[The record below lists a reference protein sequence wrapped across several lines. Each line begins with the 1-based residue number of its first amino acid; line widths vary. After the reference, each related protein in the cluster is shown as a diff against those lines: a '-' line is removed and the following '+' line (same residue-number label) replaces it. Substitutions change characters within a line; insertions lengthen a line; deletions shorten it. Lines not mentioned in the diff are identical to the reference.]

1 MMKTPFYATA
11 LGSFLAV
18 LCGAARAEEKI
29 DFNRDIRPLLSNR
42 CFACHGP
49 DEEERKADLR
59 LDTREGALMDLGG
72 YAALVPGKAEESELF
87 HRITLDADDEELM
100 PPAGKGT
107 RFNEAEVALI
117 KKWIA
122 QEAHYANHWSYDK
135 PVRPAVPKGKRSDWP
150 VNEIDHFVLARL
162 ESEGLEPSP
171 EADRYS
177 LARRASL
184 DLTGLPPTWEEVIAF
199 VNDPAPNAYEA
210 YLDRL
215 LAKPAYGERWTRVW
229 LDLARYADSAGYA
242 DDPPRTIWAYR
253 DYVLRA
259 FNQNMPFDQ
268 FTIEQI
274 AGDLL
279 EKPTRDQLI
288 ATAFHRNTMTNSEG
302 GTNDEEFR
310 NEAVVDRVN
319 TTFATWMGTTM
330 ACAQCHTHKFDPLTH
345 AEYFQIFAF
354 FNQSED
360 ADLKDERPVLEL
372 WSDQQEKDKLDWSEK
387 ITSLKKTLATPTD
400 ALVAE
405 QGEWVKH
412 LRLEPAWTVIKPT
425 AAKGGATSLA
435 VADDGLI
442 TAAAGAKAAKDT
454 YRLEFTVPAE
464 APDLTALR
472 LEVPAEQAS
481 NFVLSRFSTT
491 WQPDD
496 KSPRSGRF
504 VRVSIP
510 GKDKILHLAE
520 VEVFSGGVNVAT
532 KGTATQSS
540 LGSSGDAKRAIDGKT
555 DGDYQKNS
563 VSHTGTEANPWF
575 EVDLGSDLPI
585 EKIVVWNRTDGGT
598 SQRLEG
604 YEVSILSAPREV
616 VWKESPAGVPAPST
630 TLAPGGPAAVA
641 FEVAV
646 ATHEQSGFPAKA
658 VLAPKAD
665 PKTGWAIAGGTGKR
679 QELTLIRKTPMK
691 IAGGKLI
698 FTLEQTSDFKEH
710 LITHAALSYTSE
722 AGVLEWARM
731 PMEIRQLVRK
741 TPGTLA
747 PDEEKSLTAFYQTV
761 APSLND
767 ERAELAKL
775 EKQLAE
781 AKPETTVP
789 IMRDRPAD
797 QRRKTF
803 VQLRGNYKSLGPE
816 VSEGVPAVF
825 HPLEK
830 GVTPNRLSL
839 AKWLISPDNPLTAR
853 VVANRHWEE
862 LFGIGIV
869 ETSEEFGSQGEL
881 PSDQDLLD
889 WLALDFQENGWDIKR
904 LLKQV
909 AMSATYRQSSKTK
922 PEFEERDPY
931 NRLLNRGPRF
941 RLSAEQIRDNAL
953 AVSGLLSGKMHGPP
967 VNPPQP
973 EMGLTAAFGSKTDWV
988 NSAGEDRYRRALY
1001 TSWRRSNPYPSM
1013 ATFDAPNG
1021 EVCTVRRG
1029 RTNTPLQSLVTL
1041 NDPVY
1046 VEAAQALGRKIVAK
1060 GGADLPQRLAFAI
1073 RESLAREPRPAEVE
1087 RLAALYESSLA
1098 DYTAKPEMAAQLAQE
1113 PLGPLPAGSNLP
1125 EHAAWTV
1132 VSNVILNLD
1141 EVFMKR

>member
-1 MMKTPFYATA
+1 MKPPIYSPALAALAAT
-11 LGSFLAV
+11 LGGFVS
-18 LCGAARAEEKI
+18 AEEKI
-29 DFNRDIRPLLSNR
+29 DFNREIRPLLSNR

-72 YAALVPGKAEESELF
+72 YAALAPGKAEESELF
-87 HRITLDADDEELM
+87 HRITLDEGDEDLM
-100 PPAGKGT
+100 PPAGKGSKFT
-107 RFNEAEVALI
+107 DAEVALI
-117 KKWIA
+117 KKWIE
-122 QEAHYANHWSYDK
+122 QEAPYANHWSYEK
-135 PVRPAVPKGKRSDWP
+135 PVRPEVPKGKRSDWP
-150 VNEIDHFVLARL
+150 KNEIDHFVLARL
-162 ESEGLEPSP
+162 ESEGLEPSL
-171 EADRYS
+171 EADRYA
-177 LARRASL
+177 LARRAAL
-184 DLTGLPPTWEEVIAF
+184 DLTGLPPTWEEVTAF
-199 VNDPAPNAYEA
+199 VNDSAPNAYEA

-253 DYVLRA
+253 DYVLGA
-259 FNQNMPFDQ
+259 FNRNMPFDQ

-279 EKPTRDQLI
+279 EKPTRDQLV

-319 TTFATWMGTTM
+319 TTMATWMGTTM

-345 AEYFQIFAF
+345 AEYFQLFAF

-372 WSDQQEKDKLDWSEK
+372 WSAQQEKDKRDWSEK

-405 QGEWVKH
+405 QAAWVQ
-412 LRLEPAWTVIKPT
+412 RLHEEPVWTALNPAT
-425 AAKGGATSLA
+425 AKGGAMELKIDEA
-435 VADDGLI
+435 GRLL
-442 TAAAGAKAAKDT
+442 AAGKKAPTDT
-454 YRLEFTVPAE
+454 YRIEVSVPDA
-464 APDLTALR
+464 AADLTALR
-472 LEVPAEQAS
+472 LEIPAEQTS
-481 NFVLSRFSTT
+481 NFVLSRLAAT

-496 KSPRSGRF
+496 KSPRRGRF
-504 VRVSIP
+504 VRVEIP

-520 VEVFSGGVNVAT
+520 VEVFSGGANVAT

-540 LGSSGDAKRAIDGKT
+540 LGSGGDAKRAIDGNT

-563 VSHTGTEANPWF
+563 VSHTGTEASPWF
-575 EVDLGSDLPI
+575 EVDLGAELPV
-585 EKIVVWNRTDGGT
+585 EKIVIWNRTDGGT
-598 SQRLEG
+598 SQRIAG
-604 YEVSILSAPREV
+604 FEVSLLDAAREV
-616 VWKESPAGVPAPST
+616 IWKESPSAIPAPST
-630 TLAPGGPAAVA
+630 ALAPGGPAAVD

-658 VLAPKAD
+658 VLAAKAD
-665 PKTGWAIAGGTGKR
+665 PKTGWAIAGGTGER

-691 IAGGKLI
+691 IAGGKLVL
-698 FTLEQTSDFKEH
+698 TLEQTSEFKEH
-710 LITHAALSYTSE
+710 LITHVALSYTGE

-741 TPGTLA
+741 TPGTLT
-747 PDEEKSLTAFYQTV
+747 PDETTRLGAFYLTV

-789 IMRDRPAD
+789 IMRDRPVD
-797 QRRKTF
+797 QRRQTF

-830 GVTPNRLSL
+830 GVTPNRLAL
-839 AKWLISPDNPLTAR
+839 AKWLVDPDNPLTAR

-881 PSDQDLLD
+881 PSHQDLLD

-904 LLKQV
+904 LLKQI
-909 AMSATYRQSSKTK
+909 AMSATYRQSSKTTA
-922 PEFEERDPY
+922 EMQERDPY

-941 RLSAEQIRDNAL
+941 RLSAEQVRDNAL
-953 AVSGLLSGKMHGPP
+953 AVSGLLSDKMHGPP

-973 EMGLTAAFGSKTDWV
+973 EMGLSAAFGGKTDWV
-988 NSAGEDRYRRALY
+988 DSKGEDRYRRALY

-1046 VEAAQALGRKIVAK
+1046 VEAAQALARKIVAR
-1060 GGADLPQRLAFAI
+1060 GGADLPQRITFAI

-1113 PLGPLPAGSNLP
+1113 PLGPLPEGSNLP